1 MTQYSNR
8 LGRITLH
15 EWASHDEVKIKHA
28 SGTERKIIL
37 NKGEGRET
45 FQDLTRKM
53 ARKANGE
60 EGESDV
66 QD

>member
-15 EWASHDEVKIKHA
+15 EWDSHDLVVVKHA
-28 SGTERKIIL
+28 SGVERSIPL

-60 EGESDV
+60 EVEDDV